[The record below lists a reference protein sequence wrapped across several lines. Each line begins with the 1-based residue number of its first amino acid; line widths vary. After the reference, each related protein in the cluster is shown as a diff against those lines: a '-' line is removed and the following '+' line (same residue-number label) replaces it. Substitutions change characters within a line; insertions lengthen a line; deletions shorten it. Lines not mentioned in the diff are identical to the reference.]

1 MLALMAD
8 KSLLFSESGRSFLMF
23 GKRGRSWIALFD
35 PVGPREEWLG
45 LIDRFIRM
53 SRIYGGRAAFYQV
66 RPENLPLYLDVGF
79 SVMKLGE
86 DAVVPLS
93 EFTLKGGSASHLRYA
108 LKRGE
113 RDALEFEL
121 VPPERLAPHMD
132 DLAGISDRWL
142 EFRRGEEKGFSVAAF
157 EPSYLAWQHVALL
170 RERGRAVAFVSVMMT
185 GSGGEATVGLMRSS
199 GADSPVAMEFL
210 ITNLILA
217 LKERGLKSLSLGAA
231 PLAGVRAAPL
241 SSRWNRLASLI
252 WKHGDRFYNF
262 QGLRAFKGKFNP
274 TWEPRYFAASGALSP
289 FVALADATVL
299 IGAGFSS
306 STSER
311 AHV

>member
-1 MLALMAD
+1 
-8 KSLLFSESGRSFLMF
+8 MF

-35 PVGPREEWLG
+35 PIGPREEWLG
-45 LIDRFIRM
+45 LIDRFSRM
-53 SRIYGGRAAFYQV
+53 SRAHGGRAAFYQV
-66 RPENLPLYLDVGF
+66 RPENLPLYLDAGF

-86 DAVVPLS
+86 DAFVTLS

-108 LKRGE
+108 LKRGA
-113 RDALEFEL
+113 RDGLEFEL

-157 EPSYLAWQHVALL
+157 EPNYLGRQHVALL

-185 GSGGEATVGLMRSS
+185 RSGGEATVGLIRRS
-199 GADSPVAMEFL
+199 GAESPVAMEFL

-217 LKERGLKSLSLGAA
+217 LKERGLESLSLGAA

-241 SSRWNRLASLI
+241 SS
-252 WKHGDRFYNF
+252 G
-262 QGLRAFKGKFNP
+262 
-274 TWEPRYFAASGALSP
+274 
-289 FVALADATVL
+289 
-299 IGAGFSS
+299 
-306 STSER
+306 
-311 AHV
+311 